1 MATTKERILITLTP
15 DMARELTAR
24 AKREKSPRATVAARM
39 LRDVIED
46 ISDEEDRHLSA
57 LGEKRLRETKRW
69 LTSEEFW
76 GKMSVKKE
84 GKRKS

>member
-1 MATTKERILITLTP
+1 MATTKERILVTLTP

-39 LRDVIED
+39 LRDAIED
-46 ISDEEDRHLSA
+46 ISDEEDRYLST
-57 LGEKRLRETKRW
+57 LGERRLRETKRW

-76 GKMSVKKE
+76 GTGAAKS
-84 GKRKS
+84 KRKT

>member
-1 MATTKERILITLTP
+1 MATTKERILVTLTP

-39 LRDVIED
+39 LRGAIED
-46 ISDEEDRHLSA
+46 ISDEEDRYLSA

-76 GKMSVKKE
+76 GTVST
-84 GKRKS
+84 KRTRTA